1 MKHKTDTKNQA
12 QLIIDEHKKIG
23 LSDDDAKKCAITTVN
38 LILSNIKYGTT
49 NHSLFMR
56 TLNYLYSEVEIEKL

>member
-38 LILSNIKYGTT
+38 LILSNIYENTK
-49 NHSLFMR
+49 LFIFR
-56 TLNYLYSEVEIEKL
+56 SRN